1 MLKKRYE
8 KEVEQL
14 RAKQQHCPSRVDAR
28 VSLPFRES
36 EPTGAVLGWVGMTDE
51 FTRHGSANFADRN
64 VCNWI
69 PDPECVTESGPEDVR
84 RCSANTVPWATLLSP
99 SIPSGS
105 TRQLTTSQPFVSPLL
120 AAKNWTSRN
129 LFGKSNPSPVATVLP
144 QRQMPDQNVDNGN
157 VGASRSYSDEPS
169 ESNRPAAKTLK
180 RHGSGSLSDVRN
192 KSTGKSLGHGCDNA
206 QSDQSKKRHF
216 TRSQS
221 VTTAKDIVGQ
231 YELYS
236 HGVNALIS
244 ITP

>member
-28 VSLPFRES
+28 VSLPFQES
-36 EPTGAVLGWVGMTDE
+36 EPTVPVLGWVGMADE
-51 FTRHGSANFADRN
+51 YTRHGSAHLADRN

-69 PDPECVTESGPEDVR
+69 PDPECVTESGQSDVR
-84 RCSANTVPWATLLSP
+84 RGTANTVPWSTLLSP
-99 SIPSGS
+99 SIPCGS

-144 QRQMPDQNVDNGN
+144 QRQIPDQNDDNGN
-157 VGASRSYSDEPS
+157 VGASRSYSSEPS

-180 RHGSGSLSDVRN
+180 RHGSGSLSDGRK
-192 KSTGKSLGHGCDNA
+192 KSNGRSLGHGCDDS

-221 VTTAKDIVGQ
+221 ITTAKDIVGQ
-231 YELYS
+231 YDFYS
-236 HGVNALIS
+236 HGVTALIR